1 MSPEECEQVGEGSEK
16 KSESSR
22 ILQVNLSL
30 LAAILSDMGQDRKRA
45 RYLFQEN
52 TLTAENR
59 L

>member
-16 KSESSR
+16 KSESSQ

-45 RYLFQEN
+45 RYVFYFRR
-52 TLTAENR
+52 TL
-59 L
+59 